1 MATRSKSE
9 PATRRRLN
17 PDERR
22 RELLEAA
29 VRVLRERGPTEC
41 RVEDVTTEAR
51 TAKGNFYRY
60 FPTWDDLLIAV
71 RDHLVESYGD
81 ELRERFAARETIDW
95 WDALDDESDRFIA
108 FQLGL
113 GGLHEAVFHG
123 AAGEMQP
130 TRSGVSAV
138 SLIAAL
144 LTAGIADG
152 AFAAV
157 DVDSTAVLVF
167 HVLHGAADAVAVGA
181 DPTAMREAA
190 QRMIKRTLQRGGD
203 DV

>member
-1 MATRSKSE
+1 MARRAHSE
-9 PATRRRLN
+9 AVVRRRLN

-29 VRVLRERGPTEC
+29 VRVLRTRGPTDC

-81 ELRERFAARETIDW
+81 ELRQRFAARETVDW
-95 WDALDDESDRFIA
+95 WDVLDDESERFIA

-113 GGLHEAVFHG
+113 GGLHDAVFHG
-123 AAGEMQP
+123 AASELQP
-130 TRSGVSAV
+130 TRGGVSAV

-144 LTAGIADG
+144 LAAGIADG

-167 HVLHGAADAVAVGA
+167 HVLHGAADAIAVGA
-181 DPTAMREAA
+181 DRNAMREAA
-190 QRMIKRTLQRGGD
+190 RRMIKRTLER
-203 DV
+203 